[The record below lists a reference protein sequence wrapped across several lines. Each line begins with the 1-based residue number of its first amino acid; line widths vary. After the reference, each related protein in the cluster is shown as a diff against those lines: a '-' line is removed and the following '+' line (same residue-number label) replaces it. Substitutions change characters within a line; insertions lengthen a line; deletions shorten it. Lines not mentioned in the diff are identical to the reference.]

1 MPPPSKSTVKAV
13 VSKRAPKAVGNYSA
27 AVTAEHNQ
35 SLYVSGQIAIEMPKG
50 TVFTG
55 DIKRQAEIV
64 MMNLKNIVQ
73 DAGYH
78 MEDIVRSTIYLTNM
92 DNYEAVN
99 EIYGK
104 YFISKVFP
112 ARAVIGVAALPKGV
126 GVEIDAV
133 AVKKVEGPAGKG
145 GGQVVVEEIEEKF

>member
-92 DNYEAVN
+92 ENYEAVN

-126 GVEIDAV
+126 GGEIDAV